1 MVFAA
6 TDIDDIVILTLFF
19 VAARTTGRPR
29 PWQIVAGQ
37 YLGIGALALASAVVA
52 AGLLVVPDPWTGL
65 LGLLPI
71 ALGVRALRAS
81 DDDVTP
87 AVVTGTLGVAGVTIA
102 NGADNVAVY
111 VPVFRALGAADSAV
125 FLLVFVLLIAL
136 WCAMRRLAGRAPPGG
151 PAGRTRRPLAG
162 ADHLHRH
169 RRADPGQLRC
179 ARPAGR
185 PARLRTARSTARRT
199 RRPGRRQTGPVRP
212 ARPTQAGRR
221 SRRPRRRRAA
231 GSRGPA

>member
-1 MVFAA
+1 MIDLFSTAAGAAVVFAA
-6 TDIDDIVILTLFF
+6 TDVDDIVILTLLF

-37 YLGIGALALASAVVA
+37 YVGIGALALASAVVA

-71 ALGVRALRAS
+71 ALGVRALRRS
-81 DDDVTP
+81 DEDVAP

-111 VPVFRALGAADSAV
+111 VPVFRALGPADSAV

-136 WCAMRRLAGRAPPGG
+136 WCA
-151 PAGRTRRPLAG
+151 AG
-162 ADHLHRH
+162 AWLGGHPRVVRLVE
-169 RRADPGQLRC
+169 RAGHWLVPTIFIGIGVVILVSSGIL
-179 ARPAGR
+179 GR
-185 PARLRTARSTARRT
+185 LVDLL
-199 RRPGRRQTGPVRP
+199 G
-212 ARPTQAGRR
+212 
-221 SRRPRRRRAA
+221 
-231 GSRGPA
+231 

>member
-1 MVFAA
+1 MIDLLGTAAGAAVVFAA

-71 ALGVRALRAS
+71 ALGVRALRTS
-81 DDDVTP
+81 DDDGP
-87 AVVTGTLGVAGVTIA
+87 ATVVTGALGVAGVTIA

-111 VPVFRALGAADSAV
+111 VPVFRALGTSGIAI
-125 FLLVFVLLIAL
+125 FLLIFVLLIAL
-136 WCAMRRLAGRAPPGG
+136 WCATAAWLGGHPRVVRLVERAGHWLV
-151 PAGRTRRPLAG
+151 PAIFIGIGVVILASSGVLGRLVDLLG
-162 ADHLHRH
+162 
-169 RRADPGQLRC
+169 
-179 ARPAGR
+179 
-185 PARLRTARSTARRT
+185 
-199 RRPGRRQTGPVRP
+199 
-212 ARPTQAGRR
+212 
-221 SRRPRRRRAA
+221 
-231 GSRGPA
+231 